1 MADKLWKAAERASA
15 GIFGARRTPLS
26 GSNSGHETESDSLH
40 EVIYLETKRDKTLPG
55 KKLRD
60 LWEDTQAK
68 AKKEGKVPVIALR
81 LHGKK
86 GFLMLMHSGDIKK
99 VAAEVVE

>member
-15 GIFGARRTPLS
+15 ALFNTRRTPLS

-40 EVIYLETKRDKTLPG
+40 DVIYIETKRDKTLPG
-55 KKLRD
+55 KKLRN

-68 AKKEGKVPVIALR
+68 AKKEGKIPVIMLR

-86 GFLMLMHSGDIKK
+86 GFLMLMHSSQVKD
-99 VAAEVVE
+99 VAKEMV